1 MQVRAVE
8 TNQSKDYWYKF
19 LSSRLTIL
27 HHVFFLFAG
36 QVKEKAKVE
45 GDLAAAAQS
54 FKSKQRTLGFGV
66 KPKPLKV
73 SQVLSVFREI
83 AAIVGNSSQNHKID
97 LIKGL
102 LVKVQNPVETKYII
116 RGLQGKLRIGLAETT
131 VLISLA
137 HAFSFTVPSSIQD
150 DDDDDD
156 DDDDGIEN
164 KNVKLFKD
172 ESIPVEKRL
181 EAAVNIVKLAYS
193 EVPSYDALLDAALKV
208 PLTKLNKAC
217 IMKPGVP
224 VFPMLAKPTK
234 SIQEVLTRLNGLA
247 FTCEV
252 SY

>member
-1 MQVRAVE
+1 M
-8 TNQSKDYWYKF
+8 
-19 LSSRLTIL
+19 
-27 HHVFFLFAG
+27 
-36 QVKEKAKVE
+36 
-45 GDLAAAAQS
+45 
-54 FKSKQRTLGFGV
+54 
-66 KPKPLKV
+66 

-102 LVKVQNPVETKYII
+102 LVKVQDPSETKYII

-137 HAFSFTVPSSIQD
+137 HAFSFTIPASIQD
-150 DDDDDD
+150 DEEA
-156 DDDDGIEN
+156 DDDGDEN
-164 KNVKLFKD
+164 KNVNVFKD
-172 ESIPVEKRL
+172 ESVPVEKRL
-181 EAAVNIVKLAYS
+181 EAAVNIVKQAYS
-193 EVPSYDALLDAALKV
+193 EVPSYDALLDAALRV

-217 IMKPGVP
+217 VMKPGVP

-252 SY
+252 R

>member
-1 MQVRAVE
+1 MKQ
-8 TNQSKDYWYKF
+8 
-19 LSSRLTIL
+19 
-27 HHVFFLFAG
+27 
-36 QVKEKAKVE
+36 KAKEE

-54 FKSKQRTLGFGV
+54 FKSKQRTLGFGI

-102 LVKVQNPVETKYII
+102 LVKVQNPAETKYII

-150 DDDDDD
+150 YDDDDDD
-156 DDDDGIEN
+156 IEN

-181 EAAVNIVKLAYS
+181 EAAVNIVKQAYS
-193 EVPSYDALLDAALKV
+193 EVPSYDTLLDAALKV

-217 IMKPGVP
+217 VMKPGVP

-252 SY
+252 SYYSL

>member
-1 MQVRAVE
+1 MQ
-8 TNQSKDYWYKF
+8 
-19 LSSRLTIL
+19 RLTL
-27 HHVFFLFAG
+27 QYSFFFISD
-36 QVKEKAKVE
+36 QVKQKAKQE

-54 FKSKQRTLGFGV
+54 FKSKQRTLSFGV

-102 LVKVQNPVETKYII
+102 LVKVQDPSETKYII

-137 HAFSFTVPSSIQD
+137 HAFSFTIPASIQD
-150 DDDDDD
+150 DVEA
-156 DDDDGIEN
+156 DDDGDEN
-164 KNVKLFKD
+164 KNVNVFKD
-172 ESIPVEKRL
+172 ESVPVEKRL
-181 EAAVNIVKLAYS
+181 EAAVNIVKQAYS
-193 EVPSYDALLDAALKV
+193 EVPSYDALLDAALRV

-217 IMKPGVP
+217 VMKPGVP

-252 SY
+252 R

>member
-1 MQVRAVE
+1 
-8 TNQSKDYWYKF
+8 
-19 LSSRLTIL
+19 
-27 HHVFFLFAG
+27 
-36 QVKEKAKVE
+36 VKLKAKEE
-45 GDLAAAAQS
+45 GDLASAAQS

-83 AAIVGNSSQNHKID
+83 AAIVGNSSQNRKID

-102 LVKVQNPVETKYII
+102 LVKVQNPAETKYII

-150 DDDDDD
+150 YDDDDDD
-156 DDDDGIEN
+156 DDDIEN

-181 EAAVNIVKLAYS
+181 EAAVNIVKQAYS

-217 IMKPGVP
+217 VMKPGVP

-252 SY
+252 SYYSF